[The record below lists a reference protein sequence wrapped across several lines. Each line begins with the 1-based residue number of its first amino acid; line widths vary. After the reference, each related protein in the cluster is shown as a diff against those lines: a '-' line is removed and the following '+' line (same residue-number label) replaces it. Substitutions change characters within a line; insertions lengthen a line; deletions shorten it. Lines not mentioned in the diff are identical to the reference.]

1 MKNNNQNNMSFKFQY
16 RGYQLDV
23 IKKSTQHNKGQ
34 FLFPTGSG
42 KTAMQAGVFIQHIKS
57 SPGFGVYVVAGP
69 RIDLVNQHSGN
80 YIDHFNLESVLCR
93 YCVVHSG
100 HSHVAEEKSDSFVAA
115 GLKPQARINPT
126 TNVSA
131 IKGELQ
137 HAMKKDIPIV
147 FFSTY
152 HSMDMIEQAINE
164 LGGHEADILIADEAH
179 YATQLE
185 FNKKVV
191 SFPTKKFFSFTATA
205 RNSDNPNSADS
216 LFMDNVNTFGPV
228 LARMTPS
235 EASRRGFVTPPALV
249 YFGTDKVEEHTRV
262 ADNFPMLVKEMLMA
276 AKDILDHDYG
286 KRGLKAPGV
295 KMLIAAE
302 GTDDIR
308 KFQKSS
314 RMKELVEAGINTF
327 TIESLD
333 DLESKKDGCGTGCRV
348 NGKRVTRTAFFK
360 EAHEKFDDNESDCV
374 AIHYDMLTEGIDLSQ
389 FNFFVPWRSN
399 LTQSS
404 FAQNAGRCCRLLK
417 EDNEKILSGEIGKDQ
432 NDFLLKEDLDKLT
445 KPNYYIMIPE
455 LTEKQKNNS
464 NNNRVLY
471 EYLIDSGYEMTET
484 LSRNVEKSSSSGDP
498 NSRPTKLGKETMCKD
513 DMWTKTLLAILTEKL
528 NKAVEDS
535 DYAEE
540 ARLEDNICKISF
552 LYDNTI

>member
-23 IKKSTQHNKGQ
+23 IKKSTQNSKGQ

-42 KTAMQAGVFIQHIKS
+42 KTAMQAGIFIQHIES
-57 SPGFGVYVVAGP
+57 SPGFGVYVVVAP
-69 RIDLVNQHSGN
+69 KIALVNQHSAS
-80 YIDHFNLESVLCR
+80 YIDHFNMESVKAR
-93 YCVVHSG
+93 YSVAHSG
-100 HSHVAEEKSDSFVAA
+100 RSHIAEEKSDSFVAA
-115 GLKPQARINPT
+115 GLKPQARIDPT
-126 TNVSA
+126 TSVDA
-131 IKGELQ
+131 IKEELRY
-137 HAMKKDIPIV
+137 AKRENVPIV

-152 HSMDMIEQAINE
+152 HSMDLIEQALNG
-164 LGGHEADILIADEAH
+164 LGGLEADILAADEAH
-179 YATQLE
+179 YATQAE
-185 FNKKVV
+185 FNKKVK

-216 LFMDNVNTFGPV
+216 LFMDNTNTFGQV

-235 EASRRGFVTPPALV
+235 EASRRAFVVPPCL
-249 YFGTDKVEEHTRV
+249 
-262 ADNFPMLVKEMLMA
+262 
-276 AKDILDHDYG
+276 
-286 KRGLKAPGV
+286 

-314 RMKELVEAGINTF
+314 RMKELVEAGISTF

-333 DLESKKDGCGTGCRV
+333 DLESKKDGCGTGCRI
-348 NGKRVTRTAFFK
+348 NGERVTRTDFFK
-360 EAHEKFDDNESDCV
+360 KAHEKFDDSESDCV

-389 FNFFVPWRSN
+389 FNFFVPWRSS

-417 EDNEKILSGEIGKDQ
+417 EDNEKILSGAIEKDQ
-432 NDFLLKEDLDKLT
+432 NGFLLRGELDKFT

-471 EYLIDSGYEMTET
+471 EYLIDSGYEMAEI
-484 LSRNVEKSSSSGDP
+484 LSRNVEKSSSSSDP
-498 NSRPTKLGKETMCKD
+498 NSRPTNLGKETMCKNA
-513 DMWTKTLLAILTEKL
+513 MWAKTLLAQLTEKI
-528 NKAVEDS
+528 NKAREDG
-535 DYAEE
+535 DYAELD
-540 ARLEDNICKISF
+540 RLEDEINKITF
-552 LYDNTI
+552 